1 MKSKKSVLILLGS
14 FLIATVVLLAVL
26 FFMLQSGT
34 LSKRT
39 AAIALPSDGGFVEA
53 WTQHL
58 PQIARIV
65 GIPEVT
71 ILTYGNY
78 DKLKNY
84 FLNRG
89 FTCELLSN
97 SGSKCVSNNNGIKT
111 TFYRYESGFEYSVKT
126 ESYSL
131 YMVHRLDK
139 EDKIEFVT
147 TSEAFTGY
155 KNQKFTCTYE
165 KNVLGKVEKCEAAD
179 ETTVLD
185 VKSYLGVIEHA
196 QAEVTNAINASGFSL
211 DSVLINYEWLK
222 K

>member
-1 MKSKKSVLILLGS
+1 MNGKINLYGRARRLALIRTIAIVIVCIVAIVLIIK
-14 FLIATVVLLAVL
+14 FI
-26 FFMLQSGT
+26 FSG
-34 LSKRT
+34 
-39 AAIALPSDGGFVEA
+39 GN
-53 WTQHL
+53 TQT
-58 PQIARIV
+58 IV
-65 GIPEVT
+65 SE
-71 ILTYGNY
+71 Y